1 MSDIQKVL
9 KILQELK
16 RQVDSIESKIN
27 EFEIIFDAADIIE
40 EHREEEEN
48 KYSTE
53 WNPYEDEDFSK
64 GYNGYYEDDEDD
76 DLPRGY

>member
-1 MSDIQKVL
+1 MSDIQKIL
-9 KILQELK
+9 KVLQELK

-40 EHREEEEN
+40 EHKEEEEN

-53 WNPYEDEDFSK
+53 WNPYEDEDFSA
-64 GYNGYYEDDEDD
+64 GYNGYDDDDDDE
-76 DLPRGY
+76 LPRGY